1 VRRALALLVLA
12 LAAAGCGGS
21 SANNGAVSRAADVT
35 AKARGFRLA
44 GVLTVGGPAS
54 GTFTEAMSG
63 SFDRADQRGSV
74 TTIALVGGRR
84 IQTSELLSRLTVY
97 VSSAAIPNGV
107 ALTGGK
113 QWIELNLSRA
123 GGAIGVSSLP
133 TATDPTQFVDF
144 LRAVSSTSSSAGG
157 ETVRGVPTTHYH
169 AIVDLDRYPSL
180 VPPSELFPVT
190 RSVKALES
198 ALGAHTIPLD
208 VWVDSKSL
216 VRRLSFSLG
225 ECISRTRFQFGMS
238 LDLFDY
244 GPQPRP
250 RLPTAREAYDITP
263 VIAAALRQTP
273 PRCG

>member
-1 VRRALALLVLA
+1 VRRPLALIALT
-12 LAAAGCGGS
+12 LAAAGCGAS

-35 AKARGFRLA
+35 AKAPGFRLA
-44 GVLTVGGPAS
+44 GVLTLSSPVS

-63 SFDRADQRGSV
+63 SFDRADQRGRV

-97 VSSAAIPNGV
+97 LDSAAIPNGV

-133 TATDPTQFVDF
+133 TAADPTQFVDY
-144 LRAVSSTSSSAGG
+144 LRAVSSTTSKAGG
-157 ETVRGVPTTHYH
+157 EIVRGVPTTHYH
-169 AIVDLDRYPSL
+169 AIVDLDRYPDL
-180 VPPSELFPVT
+180 VPRAQLFPVT
-190 RSVKALES
+190 RSVKALEA
-198 ALGAHTIPLD
+198 ALGAHTIGLD
-208 VWVDSKSL
+208 VWVDSHSL
-216 VRRLSFSLG
+216 VRRLSFSFR

-244 GPQPRP
+244 GPQPSP
-250 RLPTAREAYDITP
+250 PLPTASEVYDITP
-263 VIAAALRQTP
+263 VIASALRRTP
-273 PRCG
+273 PHCT